1 MHNFYK
7 TFIVFTLTVASIPA
21 MAQEETS
28 TPEPYPSFAG
38 FVTNKFWDNWE
49 ISADFGT
56 GFASFSSGNLGGYG
70 DRFGLNGEL
79 SVTKWLHPVVG
90 IRGQLMGGNYHT
102 VHPTGGKTAW
112 NFMFAHIDIVSNF
125 SNWIGGYKEDRVY
138 YAIPF
143 AGMGLFASNRH
154 TINYAF
160 TAGLLSRFRVC
171 PSVDIN
177 LEINS
182 GEYVTILGPSGC
194 GKTSLIK
201 VISGIWTPTEG
212 KVYFDGL
219 DVTKVPMEDRDVGY
233 VFQNIALFP
242 HMTLKENVAYSPRV
256 KDQGEEAMES
266 LSTEYLQLVNMLV
279 RAGMYPR
286 ELSGGEQQKVA
297 IARAL
302 ASGSKML
309 MLDEPLSALD
319 ARVRMELRYEIR
331 RLVKKLGITV
341 LHVTHDQE
349 EAMSVSDRIVLMR
362 YGSIA
367 EAGSPLDIYRK
378 PSSVF
383 AANFIGETNL
393 MECTVSD
400 RSKSGKTKVKLRG
413 GREIRASKTNF
424 SVGDPVVIS
433 VRPEHVYPAIDGLEA
448 EARALYPHRELNA
461 LQTVGYRELFDYFD
475 GKIPYNE
482 AVRLIKRN
490 SRRYAK
496 RQLTWFRRDPE
507 IRWFAPDDDEAI
519 LAAIG

>member
-1 MHNFYK
+1 
-7 TFIVFTLTVASIPA
+7 
-21 MAQEETS
+21 
-28 TPEPYPSFAG
+28 
-38 FVTNKFWDNWE
+38 
-49 ISADFGT
+49 
-56 GFASFSSGNLGGYG
+56 
-70 DRFGLNGEL
+70 
-79 SVTKWLHPVVG
+79 
-90 IRGQLMGGNYHT
+90 
-102 VHPTGGKTAW
+102 
-112 NFMFAHIDIVSNF
+112 
-125 SNWIGGYKEDRVY
+125 
-138 YAIPF
+138 
-143 AGMGLFASNRH
+143 
-154 TINYAF
+154 
-160 TAGLLSRFRVC
+160 
-171 PSVDIN
+171 
-177 LEINS
+177 
-182 GEYVTILGPSGC
+182 
-194 GKTSLIK
+194 
-201 VISGIWTPTEG
+201 
-212 KVYFDGL
+212 
-219 DVTKVPMEDRDVGY
+219 
-233 VFQNIALFP
+233 
-242 HMTLKENVAYSPRV
+242 MTLKENVAYSPRV

-362 YGSIA
+362 YGTIA

-413 GREIRASKTNF
+413 GREIRTSKTNF

-448 EARALYPHRELNA
+448 EVQSIVFMGTYWRVRTLAESRDYVEYNVPADEEVPEVGDTVHLVFNKKAVVVFARPQGGIE
-461 LQTVGYRELFDYFD
+461 E
-475 GKIPYNE
+475 
-482 AVRLIKRN
+482 
-490 SRRYAK
+490 
-496 RQLTWFRRDPE
+496 E
-507 IRWFAPDDDEAI
+507 IRLE
-519 LAAIG
+519 

>member
-1 MHNFYK
+1 MVRIKLEH
-7 TFIVFTLTVASIPA
+7 
-21 MAQEETS
+21 
-28 TPEPYPSFAG
+28 
-38 FVTNKFWDNWE
+38 
-49 ISADFGT
+49 ISM
-56 GFASFSSGNLGGYG
+56 
-70 DRFGLNGEL
+70 RFGD
-79 SVTKWLHPVVG
+79 
-90 IRGQLMGGNYHT
+90 
-102 VHPTGGKTAW
+102 
-112 NFMFAHIDIVSNF
+112 F
-125 SNWIGGYKEDRVY
+125 
-138 YAIPF
+138 YAV
-143 AGMGLFASNRH
+143 R
-154 TINYAF
+154 
-160 TAGLLSRFRVC
+160 
-171 PSVDIN
+171 DIN
-177 LEINS
+177 LEINI

-212 KVYFDGL
+212 KVYFDGM

-256 KDQGEEAMES
+256 KDQGEEVMES

-279 RAGMYPR
+279 RAGMYPK

-302 ASGSKML
+302 ASGSRML

-362 YGSIA
+362 YGTIA
-367 EAGSPLDIYRK
+367 ESGSPLDIYRK

-400 RSKSGKTKVKLRG
+400 RSKNGKTKVKLRG
-413 GREIRASKTNF
+413 GREMRASKTDFN
-424 SVGDPVVIS
+424 VGDPVVIS
-433 VRPEHVYPAIDGLEA
+433 VRPEHVYSANDGLEA
-448 EARALYPHRELNA
+448 TVESIVFMGTYWRIRTLAESRDYVEYNVPADEEIPEVGDTVHLVFNKKAVTVFARPQGGIE
-461 LQTVGYRELFDYFD
+461 E
-475 GKIPYNE
+475 
-482 AVRLIKRN
+482 
-490 SRRYAK
+490 
-496 RQLTWFRRDPE
+496 E
-507 IRWFAPDDDEAI
+507 IRLE
-519 LAAIG
+519 

>member
-1 MHNFYK
+1 
-7 TFIVFTLTVASIPA
+7 
-21 MAQEETS
+21 MARIKLER
-28 TPEPYPSFAG
+28 
-38 FVTNKFWDNWE
+38 
-49 ISADFGT
+49 ISM
-56 GFASFSSGNLGGYG
+56 
-70 DRFGLNGEL
+70 RFGDFYA
-79 SVTKWLHPVVG
+79 V
-90 IRGQLMGGNYHT
+90 R
-102 VHPTGGKTAW
+102 
-112 NFMFAHIDIVSNF
+112 DIS
-125 SNWIGGYKEDRVY
+125 
-138 YAIPF
+138 
-143 AGMGLFASNRH
+143 L
-154 TINYAF
+154 
-160 TAGLLSRFRVC
+160 
-171 PSVDIN
+171 DIN
-177 LEINS
+177 N

-194 GKTSLIK
+194 GKTTLIK
-201 VISGIWTPTEG
+201 VISGIWRPTEG
-212 KVYFDGL
+212 KVYVDGM
-219 DVTKVPMEDRDVGY
+219 DVTDIPMEDRDVGY

-242 HMTLKENVAYSPRV
+242 HMSLKENVAYSPRV
-256 KDQGEEAMES
+256 KDQGDEAMES
-266 LSTEYLQLVNMLV
+266 LSTEYLELVGMLA
-279 RAGMYPR
+279 RAGMFPD

-319 ARVRMELRYEIR
+319 ARVRVELRYELR

-448 EARALYPHRELNA
+448 EVQSIVFMGTYWRVRTLAESRDYVEYNVPADEEVPEVGDTVHLVFNKKAVVVFARPQGGIE
-461 LQTVGYRELFDYFD
+461 E
-475 GKIPYNE
+475 
-482 AVRLIKRN
+482 
-490 SRRYAK
+490 
-496 RQLTWFRRDPE
+496 E
-507 IRWFAPDDDEAI
+507 IRLE
-519 LAAIG
+519 

>member
-1 MHNFYK
+1 MVRIKLEHISMRLGDFYA
-7 TFIVFTLTVASIPA
+7 V
-21 MAQEETS
+21 
-28 TPEPYPSFAG
+28 
-38 FVTNKFWDNWE
+38 
-49 ISADFGT
+49 
-56 GFASFSSGNLGGYG
+56 
-70 DRFGLNGEL
+70 R
-79 SVTKWLHPVVG
+79 
-90 IRGQLMGGNYHT
+90 
-102 VHPTGGKTAW
+102 
-112 NFMFAHIDIVSNF
+112 
-125 SNWIGGYKEDRVY
+125 
-138 YAIPF
+138 
-143 AGMGLFASNRH
+143 
-154 TINYAF
+154 
-160 TAGLLSRFRVC
+160 
-171 PSVDIN
+171 DIN

-212 KVYFDGL
+212 KVYFDGM

-256 KDQGEEAMES
+256 KDQGDEVMES

-279 RAGMYPR
+279 RAGMYPK

-302 ASGSKML
+302 ASGSRML

-362 YGSIA
+362 YGTIA
-367 EAGSPLDIYRK
+367 ESGSPLDIYRK

-400 RSKSGKTKVKLRG
+400 RSKNGKTKVKLRG
-413 GREIRASKTNF
+413 GREMRASKTDFN
-424 SVGDPVVIS
+424 VGDPVVIS
-433 VRPEHVYPAIDGLEA
+433 VRPEHVYSANDGLEA
-448 EARALYPHRELNA
+448 TVESIVFMGTYWRIRTLAESRDYVEYNVPADEEIPEVGDTVHLVFNKKAVTVFARPQGGIE
-461 LQTVGYRELFDYFD
+461 E
-475 GKIPYNE
+475 
-482 AVRLIKRN
+482 
-490 SRRYAK
+490 
-496 RQLTWFRRDPE
+496 E
-507 IRWFAPDDDEAI
+507 IRLE
-519 LAAIG
+519 